1 MGSVKIKKGYSVF
14 DWVCRLLIYM
24 NTKQECVMLSN
35 GLLIYYSV
43 SLACHG
49 SIEKDRTLFM
59 VVLGS

>member
-1 MGSVKIKKGYSVF
+1 MGSVKTKTLVF
-14 DWVCRLLIYM
+14 DWACCLLIYM
-24 NTKQECVMLSN
+24 VAKQECVMLSN

-43 SLACHG
+43 SLASHG